1 MKMKLKVCGMSNY
14 ENIKG
19 LVGLRPDFIGFI
31 FYKKSPRFNGSLDQ
45 DLIARIPISISKVG
59 VFVNESL
66 ETIVKVVKKYGLDYA
81 QLHGDEDLDF
91 AKKLKEKGVKVIKV
105 FRVMDT
111 LPIAASK
118 YLGVADYFL
127 FDTAT
132 SSYGGSGRHFDWN
145 ILKNYN
151 LEVPFL
157 LSGGIDLSDIE
168 KIKSLNIASM
178 VGIDVNSRFEL
189 KPGLKDL
196 DKVKELKAAL

>member
-1 MKMKLKVCGMSNY
+1 
-14 ENIKG
+14 
-19 LVGLRPDFIGFI
+19 
-31 FYKKSPRFNGSLDQ
+31 
-45 DLIARIPISISKVG
+45 
-59 VFVNESL
+59 
-66 ETIVKVVKKYGLDYA
+66 
-81 QLHGDEDLDF
+81 
-91 AKKLKEKGVKVIKV
+91 
-105 FRVMDT
+105 MDT